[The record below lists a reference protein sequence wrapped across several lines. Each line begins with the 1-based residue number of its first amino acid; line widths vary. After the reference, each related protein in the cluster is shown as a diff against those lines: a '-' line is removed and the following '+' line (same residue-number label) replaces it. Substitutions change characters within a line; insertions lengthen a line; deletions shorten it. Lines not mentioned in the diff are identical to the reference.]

1 MAALLEKQAM
11 PVGTH
16 HQETGVLIE
25 DANQLLL
32 RRDHGGHWRLDAPR
46 GSRRLLGQRVQIC
59 GTRTGFDWLD
69 VESISTRGEIIRTG
83 LFSSWQF
90 SAGVATIL
98 VILSL
103 IMTIA
108 GWLA

>member
-1 MAALLEKQAM
+1 M
-11 PVGTH
+11 PIGTL
-16 HQETGVLIE
+16 HQESGVLIE

-32 RRDHGGHWRLDAPR
+32 QRDHGGYWRLDAPR
-46 GSRRLLGQRVQIC
+46 RSRRLLGQRVQIC

-69 VESISTRGEIIRTG
+69 VESIVTSDVTIRTG

-98 VILSL
+98 VILTL
-103 IMTIA
+103 VMTIA